1 MWLFH
6 LLWACSAF
14 SLPRLAVVLV
24 LLLLLLLLSVA
35 PVLLSSYFCKR
46 LAMASRR
53 DKTKRDKASADS
65 SSPPGFRGLYNQGS
79 TCYLNT
85 VLQTLFMT
93 PAFRHAI
100 YRLGANCSDTKPIIL
115 ELKKLFE
122 ELQFGK
128 QSVSTRGITKSLGIT
143 DVWVQR
149 DAEEY
154 FQKILTQVG
163 GEILEIYQSCVL
175 SITTCGR
182 CQTSQQESNTYLS
195 IPLALNPGIAGCYSV
210 ENGLEQFLITEHLR
224 GENQIYCDNC
234 EVKTDAEIK
243 LCFQCMPKIL
253 TLQLKRFEFDW
264 IQMCHVKNQRAVE
277 IPEILKFTQDG
288 TVWSFKKDSAQ
299 NSVVYELFAIFHHSG
314 GYRGGH
320 YTADVRLHETED
332 WYSFDDSC
340 VYLQN
345 NKKTKHKQRSHTA
358 YVLMYRRGDTE
369 ILQTEDIPIDE
380 SSGITNNSQNSK
392 KKKTESPPF
401 TQGNNGDIEHERKK
415 RANVKVAGFQE
426 GMRSQQSPE
435 TEDFSSS
442 PSTSSYSLKSI
453 NHDIHEVHQDTALR
467 NVGTDR
473 KEQEQGLDFHAC
485 YTPSYDKKNKPSN
498 PKSNTKTK
506 CNLIENSGLKKKIP
520 DINGD
525 CGDMCKIT
533 FPYFPKKRQA
543 RGCPMPQPVNKVR
556 SISECSR
563 VLKGRD
569 STKFL
574 RNQRKLKRTAKYR
587 QQLSRNPICF
597 QKGQSKESRSSA
609 IKTNKRGK
617 KSKSLHSRSGHVE
630 NCESELNR
638 NDTEDCA
645 ALKKHQELSSSS
657 VASQLLNRTEDGDF
671 SKSNS
676 AGFVKD
682 MENLNLEQSSS
693 GMSETRTPP
702 RVDLVD
708 PLAETMGNKE
718 AAQRSEEAS
727 DGHHDNASIENTDI
741 GKCAL

>member
-358 YVLMYRRGDTE
+358 YVLMYRRGDTGYLISDKTRFSE

-415 RANVKVAGFQE
+415 
-426 GMRSQQSPE
+426 
-435 TEDFSSS
+435 
-442 PSTSSYSLKSI
+442 
-453 NHDIHEVHQDTALR
+453 
-467 NVGTDR
+467 
-473 KEQEQGLDFHAC
+473 
-485 YTPSYDKKNKPSN
+485 
-498 PKSNTKTK
+498 
-506 CNLIENSGLKKKIP
+506 
-520 DINGD
+520 
-525 CGDMCKIT
+525 
-533 FPYFPKKRQA
+533 
-543 RGCPMPQPVNKVR
+543 
-556 SISECSR
+556 
-563 VLKGRD
+563 
-569 STKFL
+569 
-574 RNQRKLKRTAKYR
+574 
-587 QQLSRNPICF
+587 
-597 QKGQSKESRSSA
+597 
-609 IKTNKRGK
+609 
-617 KSKSLHSRSGHVE
+617 
-630 NCESELNR
+630 SELNR

>member
-1 MWLFH
+1 MR
-6 LLWACSAF
+6 ATIKKDIREA
-14 SLPRLAVVLV
+14 
-24 LLLLLLLLSVA
+24 
-35 PVLLSSYFCKR
+35 KR
-46 LAMASRR
+46 QLERNIA
-53 DKTKRDKASADS
+53 DKAKEDPKRFFQYFSSKRTVKEEVKFIRNSKGELKDTDSEIADALNLHFS
-65 SSPPGFRGLYNQGS
+65 EVFTSEQVDNLPEVNTTTKEVLRDLEIVEGEELLRLNKMKSNKSPGPD
-79 TCYLNT
+79 
-85 VLQTLFMT
+85 
-93 PAFRHAI
+93 HI
-100 YRLGANCSDTKPIIL
+100 YPRVFKEASANCSDTKPIIL

-277 IPEILKFTQDG
+277 IPEILKFTQ
-288 TVWSFKKDSAQ
+288 

-340 VYLQN
+340 VLPPFDPW
-345 NKKTKHKQRSHTA
+345 
-358 YVLMYRRGDTE
+358 LCPD
-369 ILQTEDIPIDE
+369 
-380 SSGITNNSQNSK
+380 
-392 KKKTESPPF
+392 SPPLLDLQHHP
-401 TQGNNGDIEHERKK
+401 TDYHHPMLPK
-415 RANVKVAGFQE
+415 ANVKVAGFQE